1 KGDRSTALTFS
12 DQTRKSRRAGVGV
25 QGKFQVTPSTQVWG
39 EVAHE
44 REFETDQQD
53 VTMALNSVQSV
64 GFTLEG
70 YTPQRDLNRAT
81 LGVSQKLTQDLT
93 LRGNYNW
100 RKNDDVTQQGVNVA
114 LSLSF

>member
-1 KGDRSTALTFS
+1 M
-12 DQTRKSRRAGVGV
+12 
-25 QGKFQVTPSTQVWG
+25 G

-53 VTMALNSVQSV
+53 VTKALNSVQSV
-64 GFTLEG
+64 GFTLQG

>member
-1 KGDRSTALTFS
+1 
-12 DQTRKSRRAGVGV
+12 
-25 QGKFQVTPSTQVWG
+25 
-39 EVAHE
+39 
-44 REFETDQQD
+44 
-53 VTMALNSVQSV
+53 M
-64 GFTLEG
+64 
-70 YTPQRDLNRAT
+70 NRAT